1 MTKGKQG
8 RVYGTKWVEEIHT
21 GFLWG
26 KVRERGHVERE
37 GVDERVTKKTDLNQ
51 LAIRGLD

>member
-37 GVDERVTKKTDLNQ
+37 GVDERVTKKMDLKEISWQ
-51 LAIRGLD
+51 